1 MPLFRWRCKQAV
13 KVMRVSPLANY
24 RRLAESL
31 LLVLDVGDRN
41 SRCLL
46 KQVVFL
52 GQAGGS

>member
-13 KVMRVSPLANY
+13 KVMRVSPLAN